1 MPRRVVGG
9 LIQAA
14 APITDPAAPIDK
26 VRQAAIDAH
35 IPLIEEAGRRGVQIL
50 GLEEIFN
57 GPYFCPSQDAH
68 WYDIAESVPG
78 PTTEL
83 MGQYARKYQMAMVV
97 PVYEREQAGVYYN
110 TAAVYDSDGTYL
122 GKYRK
127 NHIPHTSGFWEK
139 YFFKP
144 GNLGYP
150 VFKTRFATIGVYIC
164 YDRHFPEG
172 ARLLG
177 LHGAEIV
184 FNPSATV
191 AGLSQYSVEARTA
204 GARGRQRLLH
214 GLQQPRR
221 HGVALEHRTVLWLV
235 LLCRSARQLPRDGIR
250 RQGRTGRGRDG
261 SRHDR
266 GSASRLAV
274 LPRSPPRQLRTPR
287 GAASMTLLIKNGTIV
302 TATDQ
307 YKGDVFV
314 DGEKITTIGTSLT
327 MSADRTIDASGK
339 YLFPGGIDVHTH
351 LDMPFGGTTS
361 ADDFESGTIAAAHG
375 GTTTVVDFAIQYHG
389 QTLHHAWET
398 WMKKAEGKA
407 AIDYGFHMIVTELT
421 DQVEQEM
428 DALVGQGVTSFK
440 LFMAYPGVFMLDDAS
455 IFRALLRTGKNGGT
469 ICMHAENGG
478 VIDVLVKK
486 ALAEGKTAPK
496 YHALTRPARA
506 EAEATHRAI
515 AMAEIADVPIYI
527 VHLSAAEA
535 LEMVTE
541 ARDRGLPAFAETC
554 PQYLFLS
561 YDNYEE
567 PGFEGAKYVMSPPL
581 RPKETQDRLWR
592 GLAFND
598 LQAISTDHCPFCM
611 KEQKT
616 MGERD
621 FSKIPNGAP
630 GIETRMSL
638 VYDGGVKTGR
648 ISLNRF
654 VELTSTSPAK
664 IFGLFPRK
672 GTIAPGSDADIVIFD
687 PEKKQRLSAKT
698 LHMNVD
704 YNPYEGREV
713 TGVTETVISRGRVII
728 DKGSFTGSAGAGSFL
743 RRSTRT

>member
-1 MPRRVVGG
+1 V
-9 LIQAA
+9 
-14 APITDPAAPIDK
+14 
-26 VRQAAIDAH
+26 
-35 IPLIEEAGRRGVQIL
+35 
-50 GLEEIFN
+50 
-57 GPYFCPSQDAH
+57 S
-68 WYDIAESVPG
+68 
-78 PTTEL
+78 
-83 MGQYARKYQMAMVV
+83 
-97 PVYEREQAGVYYN
+97 
-110 TAAVYDSDGTYL
+110 
-122 GKYRK
+122 
-127 NHIPHTSGFWEK
+127 
-139 YFFKP
+139 
-144 GNLGYP
+144 
-150 VFKTRFATIGVYIC
+150 
-164 YDRHFPEG
+164 
-172 ARLLG
+172 
-177 LHGAEIV
+177 
-184 FNPSATV
+184 
-191 AGLSQYSVEARTA
+191 
-204 GARGRQRLLH
+204 
-214 GLQQPRR
+214 
-221 HGVALEHRTVLWLV
+221 
-235 LLCRSARQLPRDGIR
+235 
-250 RQGRTGRGRDG
+250 
-261 SRHDR
+261 
-266 GSASRLAV
+266 
-274 LPRSPPRQLRTPR
+274 
-287 GAASMTLLIKNGTIV
+287 TLLIKNGIVV
-302 TATDQ
+302 TATDI
-307 YKGDVFV
+307 YEGDVFV
-314 DGEKITTIGTSLT
+314 DGEKIAAIGTALQ
-327 MSADRTIDASGK
+327 MSADRVIDAKRK
-339 YLFPGGIDVHTH
+339 YVFPGGIDVHTH

-361 ADDFESGTIAAAHG
+361 ADDFESGTIAAAFG
-375 GTTTVVDFAIQYHG
+375 GTTSVVDFAIQYKG

-407 AIDYGFHMIVTELT
+407 AIDYGFHMIITDLS
-421 DQVEQEM
+421 DQVEEEM
-428 DALVGQGVTSFK
+428 DALVRQGVTSFK

-455 IFRALLRTGKNGGT
+455 IFRALLRTGSNGGT

-515 AMAEIADVPIYI
+515 ALAEMADVPIYI

-567 PGFEGAKYVMSPPL
+567 PGFDGAKYVMSPPL
-581 RPKETQDRLWR
+581 RPRETQEQLWR

-611 KEQKT
+611 KEQKVL
-616 MGERD
+616 GKGD

-638 VYDGGVKTGR
+638 VYDGGVRPGR

-687 PEKKQRLSAKT
+687 PETKVRLSAKT
-698 LHMNVD
+698 LHMKVD

-713 TGVTETVISRGRVII
+713 VGATDTVISRGRVVI
-728 DKGSFTGSAGAGSFL
+728 DGGKFVGRAGSGSFIKRAS
-743 RRSTRT
+743 R